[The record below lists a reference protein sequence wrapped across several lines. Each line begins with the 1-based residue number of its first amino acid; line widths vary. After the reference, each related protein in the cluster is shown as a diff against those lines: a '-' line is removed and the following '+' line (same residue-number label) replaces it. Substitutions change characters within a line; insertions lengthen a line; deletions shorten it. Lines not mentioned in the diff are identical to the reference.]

1 LRIVD
6 LSHVL
11 RGRIPNVRFQ
21 THLRTTF
28 TRVEAPA
35 FALRRGKTLDQLP
48 VKRFVRPAALLD
60 LSAKNLREV
69 DDEDLEGAEEAA
81 GLTIREGEIVVMR
94 TCAEERSIKRMSRF
108 PGLSRNAVDY
118 LLTRRITGIA
128 ADCSSI
134 DARNSMRAHI
144 AFLKN
149 DVYVAENLCNL
160 TEIDQ
165 DRFRLVVL
173 PLRLTAAVSPAR
185 VVALLDG
192 DYW

>member
-1 LRIVD
+1 
-6 LSHVL
+6 
-11 RGRIPNVRFQ
+11 
-21 THLRTTF
+21 
-28 TRVEAPA
+28 
-35 FALRRGKTLDQLP
+35 
-48 VKRFVRPAALLD
+48 LLD
-60 LSAKNLREV
+60 LSAKNLREI

-94 TCAEERSIKRMSRF
+94 TCPEERSIKRMSRF

-128 ADCSSI
+128 ADCPSI
-134 DARNSMRAHI
+134 DVRNSMRAHI